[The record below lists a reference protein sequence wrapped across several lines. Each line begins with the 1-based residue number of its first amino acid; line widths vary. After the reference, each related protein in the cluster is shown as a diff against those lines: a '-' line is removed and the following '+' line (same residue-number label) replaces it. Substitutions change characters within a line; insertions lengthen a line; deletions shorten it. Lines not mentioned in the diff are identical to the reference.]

1 MKKSNF
7 LKNNGY
13 VLLMS
18 LLITASL
25 MFFGLLYLNFFR
37 AERTLAQHAEH
48 NIIIDSA
55 ADAGI
60 DTAISS
66 IRQNYKWKGNAFP
79 QSDTITLTASNA
91 LFDMVFY
98 DSLSSPQIPDGP
110 YSTNNSESDTAV
122 TGYGG
127 QIVPPYSAHVI
138 STGKYNGIQHKK
150 EAIIATSI
158 SPYKYGIFGEDSISL
173 SGTVYVD
180 SFDST
185 KGPYNSLTN
194 AGSNANIS
202 TNSIAAGAVSLA
214 GTVDV
219 NGSIYIGPGGEPSTV
234 VSHTMNVTYDGINTL
249 QNTET
254 FPVLVPPA
262 TTNQGALVLG
272 GIASQTL
279 SPPVDPLT
287 GKNIATY
294 STLDLTGNA
303 ELTLQSGIYVFTEDI
318 KIAATTKLIIPPTA
332 SVEIYA
338 MKNVDIGGGSLINT
352 SQNASNFSIYGGA
365 GTTSVKIGGGAGT
378 YLFLYAPKSTVTI
391 SGNEGIYGSI
401 IGKNIINTGNPQI
414 HYDEGLK
421 QNRIF
426 KHNGIA
432 IVQSRW

>member
-1 MKKSNF
+1 
-7 LKNNGY
+7 
-13 VLLMS
+13 MS
-18 LLITASL
+18 LLVTASL

-37 AERTLAQHAEH
+37 SERTLAQRAEH

-127 QIVPPYSAHVI
+127 QIVPPYSVHVI

-158 SPYKYGIFGEDSISL
+158 SPYKYGIFGEDSINL
-173 SGTVYVD
+173 SGNVLID
-180 SFDST
+180 SFDSSN
-185 KGPYNSLTN
+185 GPYNSLTN

-202 TNSIAAGAVSLA
+202 TNSIEEDAVSLV
-214 GTVDV
+214 GSVTVKGD
-219 NGSIYIGPGGEPSTV
+219 IYIGSGGEPSIV
-234 VSHTMNVTYDGINTL
+234 VNMTGGASNTGIINTV
-249 QNTET
+249 QDTET
-254 FPVLVPPA
+254 FPILIPPV
-262 TTNQGALVLG
+262 TVNQGDLVLG
-272 GIASQTL
+272 GTDSQTL

-294 STLDLTGNA
+294 SSLKLTGSA
-303 ELTLQSGIYVFTEDI
+303 ELTLQSGIYVFTENID
-318 KIAATTKLIIPPTA
+318 IAATTKLIIPSTA

-338 MKNVDIGGGSLINT
+338 VKNVDIVGGSLINT

-365 GTTSVKIGGGAGT
+365 GTTSVKISGGADA
-378 YLFLYAPKSTVTI
+378 YLFLYAPKATVTI

-401 IGKNIINTGNPQI
+401 IGENIINTGNPQI

-432 IVQSRW
+432 VVQSRW